1 MKDHDKKPPSNKT
14 FGLFFCFIFF
24 VSSGF
29 FFYSNEIL
37 IARNLL
43 ILSLIFLFIS
53 ILFPNV
59 FLTLNRAWMQL
70 GNLLGLL
77 FNPIILGILFFGLFT
92 PIGFLTRLFGRDE
105 LNLNFKKQKT
115 YWQSV
120 RVNNG
125 SSGKTFR
132 NQF

>member
-1 MKDHDKKPPSNKT
+1 MNDHYKKPPSVKPLVY
-14 FGLFFCFIFF
+14 FLFIFF

-37 IARNLL
+37 VARNLL

-53 ILFPNV
+53 IFFQI

-70 GNLLGLL
+70 GNLLDFFQPDNFGY
-77 FNPIILGILFFGLFT
+77 IIFGLFT

-105 LNLNFKKQKT
+105 LNLNFKKQRT

-120 RVNNG
+120 RANNR
-125 SSGKTFR
+125 SSEKTFR